1 MSEESKPSQ
10 QELFDR
16 EWEDRANWKL
26 GLFYYAPRDP
36 RAWVPKR
43 SSFGRRRFG
52 VTPNLAHPQARA
64 YFFITLFAFGGL
76 FVLLYVLQ
84 WLGVIE

>member
-1 MSEESKPSQ
+1 MAEQSQASQ
-10 QELFDR
+10 QELFER
-16 EWEDRANWKL
+16 EWADRRNWKL

-52 VTPNLAHPQARA
+52 VTPNFARPEARA
-64 YFFITLFAFGGL
+64 YLYLTLFAFAGL
-76 FVLLYVLQ
+76 FALLYVLQ
-84 WLGVIE
+84 ALGVIQ